1 MPCAVILDCG
11 ITEAERKQ
19 TFHGEQFCFPGR
31 AVRCHFA
38 TYFKMLLPKAVCR
51 GYSGLR
57 HNGSGTE
64 ANLSRRAM
72 LLPSEGH
79 SPPFCKLFDDVASE
93 GRLPCAVILD
103 CGITEAER
111 KQIFHGELFCFPGPF
126 AVIHGEPQSPGG
138 PCPGPGTTT
147 EPRGCD
153 RDPDPDRPP
162 SQELHPVCP

>member
-1 MPCAVILDCG
+1 MCP
-11 ITEAERKQ
+11 
-19 TFHGEQFCFPGR
+19 
-31 AVRCHFA
+31 
-38 TYFKMLLPKAVCR
+38 
-51 GYSGLR
+51 YSGLR

-64 ANLSRRAM
+64 ANLARRAI
-72 LLPSEGH
+72 LLLKGH
-79 SPPFCKLFDDVASE
+79 SPTFCKDVASE

-147 EPRGCD
+147 GPRAVTGTRTPNARRGRSCPQSALAMIFSSGALEGLRVHPWVFASMFSDFACITEP
-153 RDPDPDRPP
+153 
-162 SQELHPVCP
+162 

>member
-1 MPCAVILDCG
+1 MVILDCG

-19 TFHGEQFCFPGR
+19 IFHGGQCCFRGPF
-31 AVRCHFA
+31 AAILQHFQ
-38 TYFKMLLPKAVCR
+38 
-51 GYSGLR
+51 
-57 HNGSGTE
+57 
-64 ANLSRRAM
+64 
-72 LLPSEGH
+72 
-79 SPPFCKLFDDVASE
+79 DVASE

-147 EPRGCD
+147 GPRGCD
-153 RDPDPDRPP
+153 RDPDPDCPP